1 MEGAKAS
8 ERLSA
13 ERQVID
19 LEQEGVLVIHLR
31 RILILTLTLNLGAL
45 YQIFQLANELGAL
58 PASWKWM
65 SLLVLVAVAAIME
78 LIILFATWTSVG
90 GLLLHLL
97 LSTRQ
102 YLRRNRLFNLI
113 GLLILLGL
121 LPVLMLGPYGRF
133 FEGFLIRIFGI
144 WCLGLLGA
152 TLLYAINKQRTWSDN
167 LPLCLLLIAGVYRIA
182 IFIPWVSTFPFSLG
196 YSEGSRYYFA
206 SLFFGERIYAV
217 SSLGWPVLHPSR
229 YILQALPFL
238 FGQIPIE
245 IHRLWQVLLW
255 IGMTVAAATLLI
267 KRLSITDPYK
277 RVLWITWAF
286 LFMFQGPVYYHLQV
300 IVIIVLW
307 ATDTGR
313 FSKTMA
319 LVILASVWAG
329 ISRVNWYPVPGF
341 LAATLYFLEKLKPDG
356 ISLGRYLIHPFLWV
370 IVGSLV
376 AFGSQAVYITLSGN
390 QADWFA
396 SSVNSPLLWYRLLPS
411 ATNKTGVL
419 LAILFASSPLV
430 FLIVST
436 ARRRPL
442 RWHPI
447 RLLGLGTILGVL
459 LVGGLVVST
468 KIGGGDDLH
477 NLDAFL
483 VNLMT
488 IGSYL
493 LFKRFVQDQYHEDS
507 ITKPAWQVMALVLMV
522 PILFVIGLGGPVAF
536 PNLERANDALAQL
549 RDIVRETTA
558 RGGNVLFLSERHLLT
573 FGYIDGVELEHQYEK
588 TFLMEMAMSDNREY
602 FDTFDADLEAH
613 RFALIVTNPQH
624 IIYKNRDYTFGE
636 EDDAW
641 VRNVSTPL
649 LKHYQN
655 KVILDN
661 GKARIAIMEPKP

>member
-1 MEGAKAS
+1 MEGARAS
-8 ERLSA
+8 ERLST

-19 LEQEGVLVIHLR
+19 QEQEGVLVTHLR
-31 RILILTLTLNLGAL
+31 RILILTLMLNLGAL
-45 YQIFQLANELGAL
+45 YQIVQLANDLGVL
-58 PASWKWM
+58 PTSWKWM
-65 SLLVLVAVAAIME
+65 SLLVLFAVAAVIE
-78 LIILFATWTSVG
+78 LIFLFATWTPVG
-90 GLLLHLL
+90 GLLLQLL
-97 LSTRQ
+97 VSTRKNLQ
-102 YLRRNRLFNLI
+102 RYRLFNLL
-113 GLLILLGL
+113 GFVILLGL
-121 LPVLMLGPYGRF
+121 LPVLIMGPYGRF
-133 FEGFLIRIFGI
+133 FEGFLLRLFGL

-152 TLLYAINKQRTWSDN
+152 TLLYAINDQWAWSN
-167 LPLCLLLIAGVYRIA
+167 TLPLSLLLIAGVYRIA
-182 IFIPWVSTFPFSLG
+182 IFIPWVSAFPFSLG

-206 SLFFGERIYAV
+206 SLFFGERIYGV

-238 FGQIPIE
+238 FREIPIE

-255 IGMTVAAATLLI
+255 IGMTVAAATLLT
-267 KRLSITDPYK
+267 KRLSITDPFK

-300 IVIIVLW
+300 MVIIILW
-307 ATDTGR
+307 AADSSR

-319 LVILASVWAG
+319 VVILASAWGG
-329 ISRVNWYPVPGF
+329 ISRINWYPVPGF
-341 LAATLYFLEKLKPDG
+341 LAAALYFLEKPKLDG
-356 ISLGRYLIHPFLWV
+356 LSLRRYLIRPFLWV
-370 IVGSLV
+370 VAGSIV

-390 QADWFA
+390 QAAWFA
-396 SSVNSPLLWYRLLPS
+396 SSVNSPLFWYRLLPS
-411 ATNKTGVL
+411 ATYETGVL
-419 LAILFASSPLV
+419 PAILFASSPLI
-430 FLIVST
+430 FLIIST

-459 LVGGLVVST
+459 LVGSLVVST

-483 VNLMT
+483 VNLMV

-493 LFKRFVQDQYHEDS
+493 LFKRFVQDQYHGDS
-507 ITKPAWQVMALVLMV
+507 ITQPAWQVMALILVV
-522 PILFVIGLGGPVAF
+522 PTLFMLDLGGPVSF

-549 RDIVRETTA
+549 RDIVGETTA
-558 RGGNVLFLSERHLLT
+558 RGGNILFMSERHLLT
-573 FGYIDGVELEHQYEK
+573 FGFIDGVELEHQYEK

-602 FDTFDADLEAH
+602 FDAFDADLEAH
-613 RFALIVTNPQH
+613 RFTLIVTNPQH
-624 IIYKNRDYTFGE
+624 IIYKGRDYTFGE

-661 GKARIAIMEPKP
+661 GRAPIAIMEPKP

>member
-1 MEGAKAS
+1 MEGARVS

-19 LEQEGVLVIHLR
+19 QEQEGVFVIHLR
-31 RILILTLTLNLGAL
+31 RILIVTLTLHLGAL
-45 YQIFQLANELGAL
+45 YQIFQLANELGAI
-58 PASWKWM
+58 PTSWKWM
-65 SLLVLVAVAAIME
+65 ALLVLVAVAAVME
-78 LIILFATWTSVG
+78 LIFLFTTWTPAG
-90 GLLLHLL
+90 EMLLHLL
-97 LSTRQ
+97 LTTRQ
-102 YLRRNRLFNLI
+102 YLRRYKLINLL
-113 GLLILLGL
+113 GLVILLGL
-121 LPVLMLGPYGRF
+121 FPVLMMGLYGRF
-133 FEGFLIRIFGI
+133 FEGFLIRIFGL

-152 TLLYAINKQRTWSDN
+152 TLLSAINKQRAWSAN

-206 SLFFGERIYAV
+206 SLFFSEGIYGV

-238 FGQIPIE
+238 FGEIPIE

-255 IGMTVAAATLLI
+255 IGMTAAAATLLI
-267 KRLSITDPYK
+267 KRLSITDPHK

-300 IVIIVLW
+300 MVIIILW

-313 FSKTMA
+313 FSKTMV

-329 ISRVNWYPVPGF
+329 ISRINWYPVPGL
-341 LAATLYFLEKLKPDG
+341 LAATLYLLERPKPED
-356 ISLGRYLIHPFLWV
+356 ISIHRYLLHPLLWV

-376 AFGSQAVYITLSGN
+376 AFGSQAVYITRSGN
-390 QADWFA
+390 PVDWFR
-396 SSVNSPLLWYRLLPS
+396 SSVSSPLFWYRLLPS
-411 ATNKTGVL
+411 ATYKTGVL
-419 LAILFASSPLV
+419 LAILFASLPLIL
-430 FLIVST
+430 LIVST
-436 ARRRPL
+436 VRRRPL
-442 RWHPI
+442 QWHPI

-483 VNLMT
+483 VNLLV

-493 LFKRFVQDQYHEDS
+493 LFKRFKQGQYHADPM
-507 ITKPAWQVMALVLMV
+507 TKPAWQVMALVWTV
-522 PILFVIGLGGPVAF
+522 PILFAIGLGGSVSF
-536 PNLERANDALAQL
+536 PNLERANDTLTQL
-549 RDIVRETTA
+549 RDIVGETIA
-558 RGGNVLFLSERHLLT
+558 RGGNVLFMSERHLLT
-573 FGYIDGVELEHQYEK
+573 FGYIDEVELEHPYEK
-588 TFLMEMAMSDNREY
+588 TFLMEMAMSDNQQY
-602 FDTFDADLEAH
+602 FDMFDADLEAH

-624 IIYKNRDYTFGE
+624 IIYKGRDYPFGE

-641 VRNVSTPL
+641 VRNVSTRL

-655 KVILDN
+655 RVILDN